1 MLPAA
6 WRTLLAELFAPLL
19 FTAYVAWATVWI
31 AVVGRYADS
40 DPTRAWAMRAA
51 LLLFL
56 AGFIA
61 GTVFGSRLDA
71 RRFAA
76 SCALMAASAFAVLGN
91 GASGAAPIL
100 LVLLAAVLAAR
111 SSTRTLVL
119 CLVAINACVFALM
132 LWHWQQPWRSSLFAL
147 AAFGSF
153 QVFAAL
159 VMRYAVS
166 NETLATE
173 LRALNAD
180 LLATR
185 SLLEESARGEERLK
199 LSREL
204 HDVAGHSL
212 TALKLNLGAL
222 LRDPRQ
228 PDPDRLRLCAG
239 LADELLQSLRAVV
252 QQMRLHE
259 GVDLRLALQ
268 RIAAPFPRP
277 RVHLDLDEDLRVD
290 GVERAEALL
299 RTVQEGLTNAV
310 RHAGAQN
317 VWVALRREADLLHLQ
332 LHDDGRVQWP
342 LAPGNGLTG
351 MRERLCALGG
361 ELRLA
366 RGDAGGLTLE
376 ARLPVAERAA

>member
-1 MLPAA
+1 MPFP
-6 WRTLLAELFAPLL
+6 WRTLLTELFTPLL
-19 FTAYVAWATVWI
+19 LAAYVAWATVWV
-31 AVVGRYADS
+31 AVVGRYADTA
-40 DPTRAWAMRAA
+40 PATAWGLRVA

-56 AGFIA
+56 AGFIRCTA
-61 GTVFGSRLDA
+61 FGDRLDQ
-71 RRFAA
+71 RGFFAA
-76 SCALMAASAFAVLGN
+76 CALMAMSAFAVLAAGP
-91 GASGAAPIL
+91 SGAAPIL
-100 LVLLAAVLAAR
+100 LVLLAAVLAVGC
-111 SSTRTLVL
+111 STRALTL
-119 CLVAINACVFALM
+119 CLVALNLSLFALM
-132 LWHWQQPWRSSLFAL
+132 LWRWEQTWRASLFSL

-153 QVFAAL
+153 QLFAAL

-166 NETLATE
+166 NEKLANE
-173 LRALNAD
+173 LRTLNAD

-185 SLLEESARGEERLK
+185 SLLAESARGEERLK

-228 PDPDRLRLCAG
+228 PDPERLRLCAG
-239 LADELLQSLRAVV
+239 LADDLLQNLRGVV

-277 RVHLDLDEDLRVD
+277 KVHLDVDEAARVD

-299 RTVQEGLTNAV
+299 RTVQEGLTNAA

-317 VWVALRREADLLHLQ
+317 VWITLQREADALHLQ
-332 LHDDGRVQWP
+332 LHDDGRVHWP

-351 MRERLCALGG
+351 MRERLGALGG
-361 ELRLA
+361 ELQLA
-366 RGDAGGLTLE
+366 RGDGGGLRLD
-376 ARLPVAERAA
+376 ARLPIAGSPA